1 MGISDLPTQP
11 PAAQSLGQRPVC
23 GREFGRQRKRR
34 GRRKRV
40 QCELMFFS
48 IWIFAKSNIMKR
60 TQLSIY
66 DFVKL
71 IFQIWIR
78 YFLFNLEFYSVANHI
93 IVNSSYIGTRLKPIK
108 TINLNILSF
117 QLKILLRFAMLII
130 RFF

>member
-1 MGISDLPTQP
+1 
-11 PAAQSLGQRPVC
+11 
-23 GREFGRQRKRR
+23 
-34 GRRKRV
+34 
-40 QCELMFFS
+40 
-48 IWIFAKSNIMKR
+48 MKR

-130 RFF
+130 FL